1 MNTNSEHI
9 LSFYIVLFIQFLV
22 SFGVTTHSSSG
33 RRIRTLR
40 PIAREERT
48 KMDER
53 KILKSLFSPHFHFY
67 VFSLRRFSNEN
78 FEQTFSAWNFL
89 LRIWHSWRARA
100 KQRATTRAG
109 VGRWR
114 QTKQMRKNILSPFS
128 RFSDFSHRI
137 HRMVVVACEIDCKRN
152 AWMNSTRWVWQIYWC
167 EPNSTKT
174 KSIYI
179 FIFVFLA
186 WICISRSMRVIHK
199 SVYSQLS
206 LRPRALRINER
217 HPMIALI
224 CGSKS
229 GWSDCVEITFLHE
242 ELRS

>member
-9 LSFYIVLFIQFLV
+9 LSFYIVLFIQFFG

-109 VGRWR
+109 VGRWD
-114 QTKQMRKNILSPFS
+114 KQNKWGKIFYLRSA
-128 RFSDFSHRI
+128 DFPI
-137 HRMVVVACEIDCKRN
+137 FLIAYI
-152 AWMNSTRWVWQIYWC
+152 AWLWLHV
-167 EPNSTKT
+167 
-174 KSIYI
+174 KSIVNGMHEWILRDEFGKFIDANQIAQKRKVYI